1 MSDVINLFDRS
12 HRRPASTSTAG
23 TEGVTERAFR
33 ERGSV
38 KRDIDAHIAA
48 RETYQRAVA
57 WLAAAEAEGLPVAN
71 IEAARENLV
80 QFHAEL
86 VEAARRLLVVMPTD
100 LRGLCD
106 LLMYLEHN
114 FSTLPTEIACTENWS
129 QSLAFYLLR
138 TMRLSLRAVAKHGKT
153 KNDD

>member
-1 MSDVINLFDRS
+1 MSDVINLFDRT
-12 HRRPASTSTAG
+12 HRRPAKTSTAA

-33 ERGSV
+33 ERESV

-57 WLAAAEAEGLPVAN
+57 WLAAAEAEGLPVGN
-71 IEAARENLV
+71 IEAAREKLV
-80 QFHAEL
+80 ELHAEL
-86 VEAARRLLVVMPTD
+86 AEAARRLLVVMPTD
-100 LRGLCD
+100 PRGLCD

-114 FSTLPTEIACTENWS
+114 FSTLPAEIACTENRS

-138 TMRLSLRAVAKHGKT
+138 TMRLSLRAVAKYGKHGST
-153 KNDD
+153 S